1 MLRVGSFVP
10 TKKEVKM
17 QTFYMT
23 DTGKVREHN
32 EDNVII
38 LTNDKNEY
46 LLAVA
51 DGMGGHKAGE
61 VASAIVINHLTEE
74 FYSLDTLGSKE
85 AAIDF
90 LRNIVT
96 EMNQKIF
103 EYTKENPDSKGMGT
117 TFVCAIKTDDY
128 LLYGNI
134 GDSSGYVMKK
144 NKLHKV
150 TKDHTLVN
158 LLVSTGE
165 LTQEEAKYHP
175 RKNVLM
181 RALGANNPIDI
192 DIFEVEVGINGI
204 LLCSDGL
211 TNMLTEE
218 QIEKVLVEEK
228 TAEDAVRKLINKANA
243 RGGND
248 NISVAYLKK
257 ESGEV

>member
-1 MLRVGSFVP
+1 
-10 TKKEVKM
+10 M
-17 QTFYMT
+17 QTFYLT
-23 DTGKVREHN
+23 DTGKIRDHN

-38 LTNDKNEY
+38 LSNEKEEY
-46 LLAVA
+46 ILAVA

-61 VASAIVINHLTEE
+61 VASAIVINCLTEE
-74 FYSLDTLGSKE
+74 FYELETLGSKE
-85 AAIDF
+85 NAIDW

-96 EMNQKIF
+96 EMNHKIF

-117 TFVCAIKTDDY
+117 TFVCAIQTKDY

-134 GDSSGYVMKK
+134 GDSSGFVIK
-144 NKLHKV
+144 NNKIHKV

-165 LTQEEAKYHP
+165 LTVEEAKYHP

-192 DIFEVEVGINGI
+192 DIFDVEPKVGGI

-218 QIEKVLVEEK
+218 QIEKVLIEEEE
-228 TAEDAVRKLINKANA
+228 ASLAVQKLINKANA

-257 ESGEV
+257 ESGDI